1 MARMRNANS
10 VRKMKPIILVLCE
23 GETEEC
29 YVEFL
34 KRRYRLPIK
43 IVSKVVGQK
52 INERLVSRIL
62 NELKLNASERIDC
75 FLMYDADVPAVVKNV
90 QSCKNAIALFSR
102 PCLEVW
108 FLAHSD
114 CVSGTDFTTSDC
126 LRKLKNVP
134 DWKDYRKG
142 FLTAVQQELL
152 WQNRQTATKNI
163 SNSPSE
169 QCAFSMIG
177 DFIEKLES
185 VGKQI

>member
-1 MARMRNANS
+1 MARTHNAGS

-43 IVSKVVGQK
+43 IVSKVIGQK
-52 INERLVSRIL
+52 INERLIGRIL
-62 NELKLNASERIDC
+62 SKLKLNASERIDC
-75 FLMYDADVPAVVKNV
+75 FLMYDADVATVVKNI

-114 CVSGTDFTTSDC
+114 FVSRTDFSTADC
-126 LRKLKNVP
+126 LRKLKNISA
-134 DWKDYRKG
+134 WRDYRKG
-142 FLTAVQQELL
+142 FLTAIQQELL
-152 WQNRQTATKNI
+152 WQNRHSA
-163 SNSPSE
+163 
-169 QCAFSMIG
+169 AR
-177 DFIEKLES
+177 
-185 VGKQI
+185 KQR

>member
-1 MARMRNANS
+1 MARTRSANS
-10 VRKMKPIILVLCE
+10 IRKMKPIILVLCE

-34 KRRYRLPIK
+34 KRQYRLPIK

-52 INERLVSRIL
+52 INERLVARIQ

-75 FLMYDADVPAVVKNV
+75 FLMYDADVPAVVSNI
-90 QSCKNAIALFSR
+90 QSCKNANALLSR

-108 FLAHSD
+108 FLAHSES
-114 CVSGTDFTTSDC
+114 VPKTDFSSVEC

-134 DWKDYRKG
+134 AWKDYRKG
-142 FLTAVQQELL
+142 FLTAEQQELL
-152 WQNRQTATKNI
+152 WQNRHTAAKNI
-163 SNSPSE
+163 TNTPSE
-169 QCAFSMIG
+169 QCAFSMVG
-177 DFIEKLES
+177 DFIETLES